1 MHFWLY
7 FQFWRSSARLTL
19 DLPALGVHL
28 LLRRI
33 TSGLDPLE
41 PLPAPPAPSPTSCQ
55 LRTSPQPYQLLRA
68 RELAAR
74 GLAARELAARELA
87 ARELAARELAAR
99 ELAARELAAR
109 GLAAR
114 GLAARELVG
123 VLGVEPGGNTS

>member
-7 FQFWRSSARLTL
+7 FQFWRSSAKLNL

-33 TSGLDPLE
+33 TSGLDTPEL
-41 PLPAPPAPSPTSCQ
+41 LPALPATGSTSCQ
-55 LRTSPQPYQLLRA
+55 LYQLPL
-68 RELAAR
+68 EV
-74 GLAARELAARELA
+74 AARELAARELA
-87 ARELAARELAAR
+87 ARE
-99 ELAARELAAR
+99 
-109 GLAAR
+109 LAAR